1 MMTEQK
7 HVIPEG
13 YKKTEIGVIPSDW
26 SVVEI
31 SELITDL
38 RGGAPLKPADFIKTG
53 VKVLPKGGVVRGGK
67 LRIKENEQQYCS
79 VQFSEKFNKNT
90 ITEKYTIVVL
100 RDLVPSGPSIGLMV
114 EISEPAKYVLAQGV
128 YGFLVEHK

>member
-7 HVIPEG
+7 QVIPEG
-13 YKKTEIGVIPSDW
+13 FKKTEIGVIPSDW

-38 RGGAPLKPADFIKTG
+38 RGGAPLKPTDFIKTG

-100 RDLVPSGPSIGLMV
+100 R
-114 EISEPAKYVLAQGV
+114 
-128 YGFLVEHK
+128 